1 MTNEV
6 KEGIVG
12 TAAGVG
18 GAMAHWLKLAG
29 DVGGAVG
36 SILGAVT
43 AAVVLWRI
51 VRRQERTRQ

>member
-1 MTNEV
+1 VTNEV

-18 GAMAHWLKLAG
+18 GALAHWLKLAG

-43 AAVVLWRI
+43 AAVVLWRMI
-51 VRRQERTRQ
+51 NRQEREKR